1 MQETARPAIG
11 PDARKAADMIH
22 IRLKNAA
29 LGMQEAQDFWTG
41 KDDRYYEGFE
51 DGLNAAKLHIEDAL
65 QAFMSGELLM
75 ELVNT
80 GLEGY

>member
-22 IRLKNAA
+22 VRLKEAA
-29 LGMQEAQDFWTG
+29 LGMQEAQQFWKG
-41 KDDRYYEGFE
+41 RDDGYYEGFE
-51 DGLNAAKLHIEDAL
+51 AGLDAAKLHVEDAL
-65 QAFMSGELLM
+65 QAFMSAELLM